1 MRMPWLRVDTE
12 RWVERRAV
20 NVAIARAGAPD
31 HYLKPGDGIPGVY
44 RFSDV
49 MSSPE
54 LVLHAHPEMHGP
66 PISTVQVY
74 GTVLLIPLLPPNAEF
89 VAFHSHAAL

>member
-20 NVAIARAGAPD
+20 DVAIVRAGAPD
-31 HYLKPGDGIPGVY
+31 HYLKPGDGISGGY
-44 RFSDV
+44 GYSDV

-54 LVLHAHPEMHGP
+54 PVLRAHPEMHGP
-66 PISTVQVY
+66 PIST
-74 GTVLLIPLLPPNAEF
+74 T
-89 VAFHSHAAL
+89 